1 MNKTFSSSW
10 SFALP
15 FVLSLSL
22 LTACSGAKTNISDTT
37 SRTTPVIRSD
47 YAPGEITQ
55 LCDQSIGRAQ
65 KSFDEIGKLPLSTRD
80 LDRTLIA
87 FEQAGAEFS
96 DETSALTFMKQVSTN
111 EKLIKEAADCEEKAS
126 QFLVATGTRKDL
138 YQVIKKQ
145 APRNADEKRLL
156 SETIKQFEINGLK
169 LPDEKLAKV
178 KELKSKLSTLENQFA
193 TNLNGDTSTV
203 SFTAAEMDGAT
214 PSFLARL
221 HRDEQGRIIVTTKE
235 PDYVEFMRNV
245 KSGDAR
251 KKMAIAYNRRAAD
264 KNIAILEQAIEVRKK
279 IAKTMGFATWADY
292 RLQDNMAQNSK
303 TVWKFLNGLRG
314 KLRKKNQSDLAKLL
328 KFKKELDPKATHV
341 EAWDVAYLEYQLKK
355 RDYTLDNEEI
365 RKYFPADLVVQS
377 MFDIYSQMLGVK
389 FREVPHAKVWA
400 EGVKQYEV
408 LDAKTGQSLAY
419 FYTDFFPRPFKYG
432 HAAAFG
438 LIGGRMKAGTYQK
451 PVAAIVANLTPPG
464 NGIPSLL
471 THEDVETLFHEFGH
485 IMHNTLTHA
494 PYESLSGTSV
504 AHDFVEAP
512 SQMLENWV
520 WDKEM
525 LKKVSGYYLDH
536 SKKLPDSIVNKMLEA
551 RNFNQGYFYTRQLVF
566 GILDMT
572 YHTSPGHVDP
582 AATYDR
588 LFRDIQGLDP
598 VPGGKFPASFGHLMG
613 GYDAGYYGY
622 LWSEVYAQDM
632 FKRFKRTSL
641 TSSDTG
647 LQYRH
652 TILEKGNME
661 PAMNLLRE
669 FLGREPNSDAFFERL
684 GLKD

>member
-1 MNKTFSSSW
+1 MNKILP
-10 SFALP
+10 FAL
-15 FVLSLSL
+15 SLTIL
-22 LTACSGAKTNISDTT
+22 TTACSGAKTSSGAAIGEP
-37 SRTTPVIRSD
+37 PVIRSE

-55 LCDQSIGRAQ
+55 LCDHSIEQAQ
-65 KSFDEIGKLPLSTRD
+65 KSFDAIGKLPDSTRD
-80 LDRTLIA
+80 MDKTLLA
-87 FEQAGAEFS
+87 FEQAGADFS

-111 EKLIKEAADCEEKAS
+111 EKLVKEAADCEEKAS
-126 QFLVATGTRKDL
+126 QFIVATGTRKDL

-169 LPDEKLAKV
+169 LSNEKLAQV
-178 KELKSKLSTLENQFA
+178 KELRSKLSTLENQFA

-203 SFTAAEMDGAT
+203 SFSSSEMDGAT
-214 PSFLARL
+214 PSFLGRL
-221 HRDEQGRIIVTTKE
+221 KKDAQGHFIVTTKE

-264 KNIAILEQAIEVRKK
+264 KNIAILEQAIEIRKK

-314 KLRKKNQSDLAKLL
+314 KLKKKNQSDLAKLL
-328 KFKKELDPKATHV
+328 AFKKETDPKATRV

-377 MFDIYSQMLGVK
+377 MFDIYSEMLGVK
-389 FREVPHAKVWA
+389 FREIPHAKVWA

-408 LDAKTGQSLAY
+408 RDAKTGDAIAY
-419 FYTDFFPRPFKYG
+419 FYTDFFPRPLKYG

-438 LIGGRMKAGTYQK
+438 LIGGRMKGGSYQK

-520 WDKEM
+520 WDKAM
-525 LKKVSGYYLDH
+525 LKRVSGNYLDH
-536 SKKLPDSIVNKMLEA
+536 SKKLPDAIVNKMLEA

-572 YHTSPGHVDP
+572 YHTAPGHVDP
-582 AATYDR
+582 SAVYDR
-588 LFRDIQGLDP
+588 LMREVQGLEP
-598 VPGGKFPASFGHLMG
+598 IPGGKFPASFGHLMG

-632 FKRFKRTSL
+632 FNRFKKTSL
-641 TSSDTG
+641 VSSDIG
-647 LQYRH
+647 LQYRRM
-652 TILEKGNME
+652 ILEKGNME

-684 GLKD
+684 GLKN

>member
-1 MNKTFSSSW
+1 
-10 SFALP
+10 
-15 FVLSLSL
+15 
-22 LTACSGAKTNISDTT
+22 
-37 SRTTPVIRSD
+37 
-47 YAPGEITQ
+47 
-55 LCDQSIGRAQ
+55 
-65 KSFDEIGKLPLSTRD
+65 
-80 LDRTLIA
+80 
-87 FEQAGAEFS
+87 
-96 DETSALTFMKQVSTN
+96 
-111 EKLIKEAADCEEKAS
+111 
-126 QFLVATGTRKDL
+126 
-138 YQVIKKQ
+138 
-145 APRNADEKRLL
+145 
-156 SETIKQFEINGLK
+156 
-169 LPDEKLAKV
+169 
-178 KELKSKLSTLENQFA
+178 
-193 TNLNGDTSTV
+193 
-203 SFTAAEMDGAT
+203 MDGAT
-214 PSFLARL
+214 PSFLGRL
-221 HRDEQGRIIVTTKE
+221 KKDAQGGFIVTTKE

-245 KSGDAR
+245 KNGEAR

-264 KNIAILEQAIEVRKK
+264 KNIAILEQAIEIRKK

-314 KLRKKNQSDLAKLL
+314 KLKKKNQADLAKLL
-328 KFKKELDPKATHV
+328 AFKKELDPKAARV

-377 MFDIYSQMLGVK
+377 MFDIYSEMLGVK
-389 FREVPHAKVWA
+389 FREIPQAKVWA

-408 LDAKTGQSLAY
+408 RDAKTGEALAY
-419 FYTDFFPRPFKYG
+419 FYTDFFPRPLKYG

-438 LIGGRMKAGTYQK
+438 LIGGRLKSGYYQK

-520 WDKEM
+520 WDREM
-525 LKKVSGYYLDH
+525 LKRVSGYYLDH
-536 SKKLPDSIVNKMLEA
+536 SKKLPDAIVDKMLEA

-572 YHTSPGHVDP
+572 YHTAPGHVDP
-582 AATYDR
+582 SAVYDHLVR
-588 LFRDIQGLDP
+588 EVQGLDP
-598 VPGGKFPASFGHLMG
+598 IPGGKFPASFGHLMG

-632 FKRFKRTSL
+632 FNRFKKTSL
-641 TSSDTG
+641 VSSEIG
-647 LQYRH
+647 SQYRRM
-652 TILEKGNME
+652 ILERGNME

-684 GLKD
+684 GLKN